1 MNDLKAN
8 HSGTNELLNRRR
20 IVVKNQFL
28 DSTNWELVKARKTDI
43 VIASCYKSGTTLTQQ
58 IVNLLINDHDN
69 FESIHEL
76 SLFVD
81 SAIRPPHPALIESLP
96 DPRFF
101 KSHLYFEALPYY
113 PNWKYIYLVRDG
125 RDVGLSLHNH
135 LQQNKAWLLETS
147 EKLRVQ
153 MDFGSDN
160 FSEFWDRWVETGEP
174 RWPFWEHINS
184 WWQVR
189 HLPNILLVHYANLI
203 NDKPR
208 EIQRVADF
216 LNLKLEPS
224 QLEMILECSTL
235 EYMKEKWK
243 KFEPPRRFLPKRFLN
258 KGTNGRW
265 QDLLTTQQL
274 RHYESVI
281 SQKLEPE
288 CANWVKN
295 GGSLK
300 LENQSMP

>member
-1 MNDLKAN
+1 MNEIQSKYSAAQG
-8 HSGTNELLNRRR
+8 SENRRL
-20 IVVKNQFL
+20 VVKNYFI
-28 DSTNWELVKARKTDI
+28 DSNNWNLFKHRKTDI

-58 IVNLLINDHDN
+58 IVNLLINGHDN
-69 FESIHEL
+69 FESIQEL
-76 SLFVD
+76 SPLVD
-81 SAIRPPHPALIESLP
+81 SATIPLNIEQIENLP

-101 KSHLYFEALPYY
+101 KSHLPFDALPYY
-113 PNWKYIYLVRDG
+113 PDWKYIYLGRDG

-135 LQQNKAWLLETS
+135 LQHRKALILESTNLPP
-147 EKLRVQ
+147 K
-153 MDFGSDN
+153 MDDGSDN

-203 NDKPR
+203 NDKPG
-208 EIQRVADF
+208 EIQRIANF

-224 QLEMILECSTL
+224 QLDLVLSRSDL
-235 EYMKEKWK
+235 KYMKENWQ
-243 KFEPPRRFLPKRFLN
+243 KFQALRKFPFKDFLN

-274 RHYESVI
+274 RHYERVI